1 MYSITVLLYISTIL
15 ILEDIMNNKDNYFN
29 RAGQESFVDIF
40 KKADIKNGQN
50 FPRHWHEHLQIYYFI
65 SGTAKLECGKSNFK
79 VQANDLV
86 IVNPNELHYLEST
99 SDNLIFYTI
108 RFEPTFL
115 FSNHVDLLQTK
126 YLTPITLNRI
136 EFNNLIQDD
145 TELTELVKKVLNEYF
160 NKETGYEL
168 AIKGYIYC
176 LVVILL
182 RNHVQHIL
190 SQSESAERKA
200 TLIRFHPVFEM
211 IEHKYN
217 EKITLFELAS
227 TVGLSV
233 HHFCRSFK
241 QLTGKTTT
249 DYINNIRLDKA
260 IYYLKQTDYNITE
273 IALMCGFENVNY
285 FSRIFKRY
293 HSTSPSQ
300 YRNLY
305 KNLAITTKE

>member
-1 MYSITVLLYISTIL
+1 
-15 ILEDIMNNKDNYFN
+15 MNNKDNYFN

-40 KKADIKNGQN
+40 KKEDIKNGQN
-50 FPRHWHEHLQIYYFI
+50 FPRHWHEHLQVYYFI
-65 SGTAKLECGKSNFK
+65 SGTAKLECGKNNFE

-99 SDNLIFYTI
+99 SDNLVFYTI
-108 RFEPTFL
+108 RFEPAFL

-145 TELTELVKKVLNEYF
+145 TELTELVKKVLMEYF
-160 NKETGYEL
+160 NKEIGYEL
-168 AIKGYIYC
+168 AIKGCIYC

-182 RNHVQHIL
+182 RSHVQYIL
-190 SQSESAERKA
+190 TQSELAEKEA
-200 TLIRFHPVFEM
+200 TLIRFQPVFEM
-211 IEHKYN
+211 IEHKYS
-217 EKITLFELAS
+217 EKITLSELAN

-249 DYINNIRLDKA
+249 DYINNIRLDKS
-260 IYYLKQTDYNITE
+260 I
-273 IALMCGFENVNY
+273 
-285 FSRIFKRY
+285 
-293 HSTSPSQ
+293 
-300 YRNLY
+300 
-305 KNLAITTKE
+305 

>member
-1 MYSITVLLYISTIL
+1 
-15 ILEDIMNNKDNYFN
+15 MNNKDNYFN
-29 RAGQESFVDIF
+29 RVGQESFVDIF

-99 SDNLIFYTI
+99 SNNLVFYTI
-108 RFEPTFL
+108 RFEPSFL

-136 EFNNLIQDD
+136 EFNNLIRDD
-145 TELTELVKKVLNEYF
+145 TELIELVKKVLMEYF
-160 NKETGYEL
+160 NKKTGYEL
-168 AIKGYIYC
+168 AIKACIYYF
-176 LVVILL
+176 VVILL
-182 RNHVQHIL
+182 RNHVQCIL
-190 SQSESAERKA
+190 TQSELVEKEA
-200 TLIRFHPVFEM
+200 TLIRFQPVFEM

-217 EKITLFELAS
+217 EKITLSELANI
-227 TVGLSV
+227 VGLSV

-249 DYINNIRLDKA
+249 DYINNIRLDKS

-273 IALMCGFENVNY
+273 IALMCGFENSNY
-285 FSRIFKRY
+285 FSRIFKKY
-293 HSTSPSQ
+293 HSISPSQ
-300 YRNLY
+300 YRNSY
-305 KNLAITTKE
+305 RNLAVTT

>member
-1 MYSITVLLYISTIL
+1 
-15 ILEDIMNNKDNYFN
+15 MNNKDNYFN
-29 RAGQESFVDIF
+29 RVGQESFVDIF
-40 KKADIKNGQN
+40 KKVDIKNGQN

-99 SDNLIFYTI
+99 SNNLVFYTI
-108 RFEPTFL
+108 RFEPSFL

-136 EFNNLIQDD
+136 EFNNLIRDD
-145 TELTELVKKVLNEYF
+145 TELIELVKKVLMEYF
-160 NKETGYEL
+160 NKKTGYEL
-168 AIKGYIYC
+168 AIKACIYY

-182 RNHVQHIL
+182 RNHVQYIL
-190 SQSESAERKA
+190 TQSELVEKEA
-200 TLIRFHPVFEM
+200 TLIRFQPVFEM

-217 EKITLFELAS
+217 EKITLSELANI
-227 TVGLSV
+227 VGLSV

-249 DYINNIRLDKA
+249 DYINNIRLDKS

-273 IALMCGFENVNY
+273 IALMCGFENSNY
-285 FSRIFKRY
+285 FSR
-293 HSTSPSQ
+293 
-300 YRNLY
+300 
-305 KNLAITTKE
+305 

>member
-1 MYSITVLLYISTIL
+1 MS
-15 ILEDIMNNKDNYFN
+15 NKDNYFN

-65 SGTAKLECGKSNFK
+65 SGSAKLECGKNNFEA
-79 VQANDLV
+79 QANDLV
-86 IVNPNELHYLEST
+86 VVNPNELHYLESR
-99 SDNLIFYTI
+99 SDNLVFYTI

-115 FSNHVDLLQTK
+115 FSNHVDLLQAK
-126 YLTPITLNRI
+126 YLSPITLNRI
-136 EFNNLIQDD
+136 EFSNLIKNDI
-145 TELTELVKKVLNEYF
+145 ELISLVKNILTEYF
-160 NKETGYEL
+160 SKEIGYEL
-168 AIKGYIYC
+168 AIKGDIYC
-176 LVVILL
+176 LVVKLL
-182 RNHVQHIL
+182 RNHIHHIL
-190 SQSESAERKA
+190 SQSDLDEKEA
-200 TLIRFHPVFEM
+200 TLVRFMPVFEM

-217 EKITLFELAS
+217 EKITLNELAS

-233 HHFCRSFK
+233 HHFCRCFK

-273 IALMCGFENVNY
+273 IALMCGFENINY
-285 FSRIFKRY
+285 FSRIFKKY
-293 HSTSPSQ
+293 HFTSPSQ

-305 KNLAITTKE
+305 KI

>member
-1 MYSITVLLYISTIL
+1 
-15 ILEDIMNNKDNYFN
+15 MNNRDNYFN
-29 RAGQESFVDIF
+29 RKGQESFVDIF
-40 KKADIKNGQN
+40 KKSDIKNGQN
-50 FPRHWHEHLQIYYFI
+50 FPRHWHEHLQVYYFI
-65 SGTAKLECGKSNFK
+65 SGTAKLECGKNNFE

-99 SDNLIFYTI
+99 SDNLVFYTI
-108 RFEPTFL
+108 RFEPSFL

-136 EFNNLIQDD
+136 EFNNLIQNNA
-145 TELTELVKKVLNEYF
+145 ELTELVKKVLMEYF
-160 NKETGYEL
+160 NKKIGYEL
-168 AIKGYIYC
+168 AIKGYIYY
-176 LVVILL
+176 LVVTLL

-190 SQSESAERKA
+190 TQSELDDKEA
-200 TLIRFHPVFEM
+200 TLIRFQPAFEL
-211 IEHKYN
+211 IEKKYN
-217 EKITLFELAS
+217 EKITLSKLAN

-249 DYINNIRLDKA
+249 DYINNIRLDKS

-273 IALMCGFENVNY
+273 IALMCGFENGNY
-285 FSRIFKRY
+285 FSRIFKKY

-305 KNLAITTKE
+305 KNLAVTPKE